1 MEISIRLKRNEALRF
16 KAEVTDGRGLELNS
30 AKEMGNAFT
39 PMELFL
45 FSVAGCTAM
54 DVIWILEKQRQKVDN
69 FEISARGTRREED
82 PMYYETIDLEYS
94 IWGDQI
100 RKDAVERAIRLSQ
113 NKYCSVRAMIKDNV
127 KINVTFKIISTQGE
141 EQTYSYV
148 PSSPAA

>member
-1 MEISIRLKRNEALRF
+1 MEISIRLKRNEALRL

-30 AKEMGNAFT
+30 AKEMGSAFT

-54 DVIWILEKQRQKVDN
+54 DVIWILERQRQKVDN

-82 PMYYETIDLEYS
+82 PMYYQTIDLEYR

-113 NKYCSVRAMIKDNV
+113 DKYCSVRAMIKDNV
-127 KINVTFKIISTQGE
+127 KINVTFKIISSQGAG
-141 EQTYSYV
+141 QTYSYV
-148 PSSPAA
+148 PSYPAA

>member
-1 MEISIRLKRNEALRF
+1 MEISIRLKRNEALRL

-54 DVIWILEKQRQKVDN
+54 DVIWILERSRQKVDN

-82 PMYYETIDLEYS
+82 PMYYETIDLEYR

-100 RKDAVERAIRLSQ
+100 RKDTVERAIRLSQ
-113 NKYCSVRAMIKDNV
+113 NKYCSVRAMIKNNV
-127 KINVTFKIISTQGE
+127 KINVTFKIISSQGA
-141 EQTYSYV
+141 EQT
-148 PSSPAA
+148 